1 MSLWDYIVWP
11 FAKLL
16 DILYSWSDSYGVAI
30 ILFALIVNLILMPFM
45 AKSKKSMMRTTRIQ
59 PQLKELEKKCNGN
72 QQKYQ
77 QEVMKLYKEQGVSP
91 MSGCLWSLIPFPILI
106 ALYGVIRQPLTRMMG
121 IVKDDVA
128 AITKWA
134 AENAGFVATKQ
145 GTYDEIGVADAI
157 HRHWDAAVDAL
168 GTFGDK
174 LMDLDYSFLGMNL
187 GTVPDWKIWDYDFSN
202 SETLLPALDDKA
214 L

>member
-1 MSLWDYIVWP
+1 
-11 FAKLL
+11 
-16 DILYSWSDSYGVAI
+16 
-30 ILFALIVNLILMPFM
+30 
-45 AKSKKSMMRTTRIQ
+45 
-59 PQLKELEKKCNGN
+59 
-72 QQKYQ
+72 
-77 QEVMKLYKEQGVSP
+77 

-134 AENAGFVATKQ
+134 TENAGFVATKQ

-174 LMDLDYSFLGMNL
+174 LMNLDYSFLGMNL

-202 SETLLPALDDKA
+202 SETLDRKSVV
-214 L
+214 